1 MERFKKAFTSILLV
15 LFVFGTL
22 MVTSCTKH
30 PNEEQIK
37 ALEET
42 KSAALAAEQTHAE
55 KTKERQTLERE
66 VKAKE
71 AELAKIKADK
81 EKVKQFLE
89 NNN

>member
-1 MERFKKAFTSILLV
+1 MERLRKVLTSILLV
-15 LFVFGTL
+15 LFVFGT
-22 MVTSCTKH
+22 MAITSCTSH

-37 ALEET
+37 TLEEA
-42 KSAALAAEQTHAE
+42 KAAALAAEKTQGE
-55 KTKERQTLERE
+55 KTKERQAIERQ
-66 VKAKE
+66 VKTKE

>member
-1 MERFKKAFTSILLV
+1 MERLRKVFTSILLV

-22 MVTSCTKH
+22 AVTSCTKH

-37 ALEET
+37 LLEET

-55 KTKERQTLERE
+55 KTKERQDLERQ

-71 AELAKIKADK
+71 DELAKIKADK